1 MCAAV
6 GSGEVIILSDEDD
19 EAEADASVLLVEV
32 EHKDKNNERALPG
45 SDEDLVVTFSRRAD
59 LLPHARYDCP
69 IQPFMATECEI
80 SAPVHNN
87 KLICEQC
94 FCYICDKLA
103 SQCESWSS
111 SGVCHCNSHK
121 RSTFWNNLRNNTL
134 LGGLQ
139 SFNLTLCEID
149 SHLRHAESLLCM
161 FKAELSQMFSAYLNG
176 KPAQEYGLKLQG
188 NVHDYT
194 PVFDCVSSFLTLA
207 EKQDSRAGAI
217 MQLGAAEAFVRHYS
231 ASGTFVPLL
240 PMANAFAARTALIN
254 RVISFLQRQIVTCEF
269 TLEFSHKLQEFYK
282 TLSFPAPLK
291 ALKNSLCV
299 RAWEDVL
306 LGSVLRGQNVCGFRK
321 DKGKRTCWWSRCRW
335 CNSGRSGCSSRA
347 GTGSCVDIS
356 EWCRPTTPKFSSS
369 CWT

>member
-1 MCAAV
+1 RYVSSYRPALAPISDV
-6 GSGEVIILSDEDD
+6 SVANEVMFSALFIPALS
-19 EAEADASVLLVEV
+19 
-32 EHKDKNNERALPG
+32 ERALPG

-149 SHLRHAESLLCM
+149 SHLRHAGNTRALQTVNTIKL
-161 FKAELSQMFSAYLNG
+161 A
-176 KPAQEYGLKLQG
+176 KP
-188 NVHDYT
+188 NV
-194 PVFDCVSSFLTLA
+194 
-207 EKQDSRAGAI
+207 R
-217 MQLGAAEAFVRHYS
+217 
-231 ASGTFVPLL
+231 
-240 PMANAFAARTALIN
+240 MA
-254 RVISFLQRQIVTCEF
+254 
-269 TLEFSHKLQEFYK
+269 
-282 TLSFPAPLK
+282 
-291 ALKNSLCV
+291 
-299 RAWEDVL
+299 
-306 LGSVLRGQNVCGFRK
+306 
-321 DKGKRTCWWSRCRW
+321 
-335 CNSGRSGCSSRA
+335 
-347 GTGSCVDIS
+347 
-356 EWCRPTTPKFSSS
+356 PKFALTHASN
-369 CWT
+369 CVE